1 MPAVARNCIKLFAND
16 AKLYS
21 TIRSADDV
29 ISLKNDINNL
39 AEWSK
44 LWQLPF
50 NVEKCKCMHIGRDKN
65 HDSYQIVQHML
76 ENVKEEKDLGV
87 IIDNQLKFHTHTSAA
102 VKKANS
108 ILGLIKRSFV
118 ALDEDTLS
126 LLFTSMVRTHL
137 EYANII
143 WGPHFIGDI
152 RAVERVQKR
161 AIKLI
166 SILRNLPYRERLKE
180 LNLPS
185 LEHRR
190 KQGDMI
196 TCYKIM
202 NGKVNIGLNNF
213 FLLNKRNTRVHN
225 LKILKNRRATKQVR
239 QQSFS
244 VRTINE
250 WNGLPSAEVHSETDT
265 QFKNTL
271 DAHWDSIK
279 FDSVFT

>member
-1 MPAVARNCIKLFAND
+1 MIHTK
-16 AKLYS
+16 S
-21 TIRSADDV
+21 
-29 ISLKNDINNL
+29 IN
-39 AEWSK
+39 
-44 LWQLPF
+44 
-50 NVEKCKCMHIGRDKN
+50 I
-65 HDSYQIVQHML
+65 

-118 ALDEDTLS
+118 ALDEDTLP
-126 LLFTSMVRTHL
+126 LLFTSMVRPHL

-143 WGPHFIGDI
+143 WGPYFIGDI

-161 AIKLI
+161 ATKLI
-166 SILRNLPYRERLKE
+166 PILRNLPYRERLKK

-190 KQGDMI
+190 KRGDMI

-202 NGKVNIGLNNF
+202 NGRVNIALNNF

-225 LKILKNRRATKQVR
+225 L
-239 QQSFS
+239 
-244 VRTINE
+244 
-250 WNGLPSAEVHSETDT
+250 
-265 QFKNTL
+265 
-271 DAHWDSIK
+271 
-279 FDSVFT
+279 

>member
-1 MPAVARNCIKLFAND
+1 
-16 AKLYS
+16 
-21 TIRSADDV
+21 
-29 ISLKNDINNL
+29 
-39 AEWSK
+39 
-44 LWQLPF
+44 
-50 NVEKCKCMHIGRDKN
+50 MHIGREKN
-65 HDSYQIVQHML
+65 HDSYQIDQHML
-76 ENVKEEKDLGV
+76 ENIKEEKDLGV
-87 IIDNQLKFHTHTSAA
+87 IIDNQFHTHTSAA

-108 ILGLIKRSFV
+108 ILGLITLSFV
-118 ALDEDTLS
+118 ALDEDTLP
-126 LLFTSMVRTHL
+126 LLFTSTVRSHL

-152 RAVERVQKR
+152 RAAERVQKR
-161 AIKLI
+161 ATKLI
-166 SILRNLPYRERLKE
+166 PILRNLPYRERLKK

-190 KQGDMI
+190 KRGDMI

-225 LKILKNRRATKQVR
+225 LKILKNRRAIKQVR

-250 WNGLPSAEVHSETDT
+250 WNGLPSSVVHSEMVN
-265 QFKNTL
+265 QFKNKL

-279 FDSVFT
+279 SDSVFT